1 MKPECL
7 EIKQEEEEP
16 DSDDHMM
23 ESSAV
28 RLTDGGFLDCDSK
41 VLAIKVK
48 EEEEP
53 TYYEDMSQMESSGLL
68 INYRGAYCGEMI
80 MSPENTMTPDFLK
93 EFIRVY
99 RSLPCLWKVKSAD
112 YFNKQ
117 KKYQAYEILLELCR
131 SVFPIANI
139 EFVKHKIANLRTV
152 FKKELKKV
160 ELSRKSGAT
169 PENIYVPRLWYFEL
183 LKFTIDQEIPK
194 RSNSNIMETQEGH
207 SWDEREEETR
217 VSDVSFETVEVPNLS
232 QVSVQSQNEVVENEM
247 DECVNQKKMKKRKIF
262 DEDIGKQLLS
272 QAAALLNKT
281 EDEYDNF
288 GFVVASKLRKME
300 ESQRLAAEM
309 IVYDVLHKGMLKQ
322 LNVQNP
328 IGCYVGQEP

>member
-1 MKPECL
+1 
-7 EIKQEEEEP
+7 
-16 DSDDHMM
+16 
-23 ESSAV
+23 
-28 RLTDGGFLDCDSK
+28 
-41 VLAIKVK
+41 
-48 EEEEP
+48 
-53 TYYEDMSQMESSGLL
+53 
-68 INYRGAYCGEMI
+68 MI